1 METKKPN
8 LKPSIMND
16 NDIIDL
22 YWKRDERAISETD
35 KKYHRYLYRVARNI
49 LQNTQDCEE
58 SLNDTYF
65 ITWNKI
71 PPSKPTVF
79 QTFLSKI
86 TRDVSIDRYRKSTAD
101 KRIPSEL
108 TASLDELD
116 DTMAFEAS
124 AEESFIVNQLS
135 AILNSYLR
143 ELSKREAFIFI
154 SRYYY
159 ADSIETIAK
168 MLKVSESTVFRD
180 LAKIRK
186 GLRERIEAVGY
197 KI

>member
-1 METKKPN
+1 METKKLNP
-8 LKPSIMND
+8 KQPIMND
-16 NDIIDL
+16 SEIIEL
-22 YWKRDERAISETD
+22 YWRRDERAINETD
-35 KKYHRYLYRVARNI
+35 VKYRRYLYRVAKNI
-49 LQNTQDCEE
+49 LNSAQDCEE

-71 PPSKPTVF
+71 PPAKPKAF

-86 TRDVSIDRYRKSTAD
+86 TRDVSIDKYRKNAAE
-101 KRIPSEL
+101 KRIPAEL

-116 DTMAFEAS
+116 DTMAFEVS

-135 AILNSYLR
+135 VILNSYLR
-143 ELSKREAFIFI
+143 ELPKRSVFIFV

-186 GLRERIEAVGY
+186 GLCDRIEAMGY

>member
-1 METKKPN
+1 METKNPN
-8 LKPSIMND
+8 LKPSTMPD

-22 YWKRDERAISETD
+22 YWKRDERAITETD
-35 KKYHRYLYRVARNI
+35 NKYHRYLYRVARNI
-49 LQNTQDCEE
+49 LQDKQDCEE

-71 PPSKPTVF
+71 PPSKPSVF

-86 TRDVSIDRYRKSTAD
+86 TRDVSIDKYRKNSAE

-116 DTMAFEAS
+116 ECFAFEAS
-124 AEESFIVNQLS
+124 AEESFIVTQLS
-135 AILNSYLR
+135 AILNAYLR
-143 ELSKREAFIFI
+143 EVPKREAFIFV

-159 ADSIETIAK
+159 ADSIENIAK

-197 KI
+197 RI

>member
-1 METKKPN
+1 METKNPN

-22 YWKRDERAISETD
+22 YWKRDERAITETD
-35 KKYHRYLYRVARNI
+35 NKYHSYLYRVAKNI
-49 LQNTQDCEE
+49 LQNNQDCEE

-86 TRDVSIDRYRKSTAD
+86 TRDVSIDKYRKSTAD

-124 AEESFIVNQLS
+124 AEESFIVSQLS

-143 ELSKREAFIFI
+143 
-154 SRYYY
+154 
-159 ADSIETIAK
+159 
-168 MLKVSESTVFRD
+168 
-180 LAKIRK
+180 
-186 GLRERIEAVGY
+186 
-197 KI
+197 

>member
-1 METKKPN
+1 METKNKTP
-8 LKPSIMND
+8 KPSVMPD
-16 NDIIDL
+16 SDIIDL
-22 YWKRDERAISETD
+22 YWKRDESAITETD
-35 KKYHRYLYRVARNI
+35 NKYHRYLFRVAKNI
-49 LQNTQDCEE
+49 LHDSQDCEE

-86 TRDVSIDRYRKSTAD
+86 TRDVSIDKYRKNTAE

-116 DTMAFEAS
+116 DCLSFEAS
-124 AEESFIVNQLS
+124 AEESFIINQLS
-135 AILNSYLR
+135 VILNSYLR
-143 ELSKREAFIFI
+143 ELSNKEAFIFI

-159 ADSIETIAK
+159 ADSIESIAK
-168 MLKVSESTVFRD
+168 ILKVSESTVFRN
-180 LAKIRK
+180 LAKMRQS
-186 GLRERIEAVGY
+186 LRERIEKMGY
-197 KI
+197 TI

>member
-1 METKKPN
+1 METKNKTP
-8 LKPSIMND
+8 KPSVMPD
-16 NDIIDL
+16 SDIIEL
-22 YWKRDERAISETD
+22 YWKRDESAITETD
-35 KKYHRYLYRVARNI
+35 NKYHRYLFRVARNI
-49 LQNTQDCEE
+49 LQDSQDCEE

-71 PPSKPTVF
+71 PPSKPTAF

-86 TRDVSIDRYRKSTAD
+86 TRDVSIDKYRKNTAE

-116 DTMAFEAS
+116 DCLSFEAS

-135 AILNSYLR
+135 VILNSYLR
-143 ELSKREAFIFI
+143 ELSKKEAFIFI

-159 ADSIETIAK
+159 ADSIENIAK
-168 MLKVSESTVFRD
+168 MLKVSESTIFRS
-180 LAKIRK
+180 LAKIRQ
-186 GLRERIEAVGY
+186 GLRERIEKMGY
-197 KI
+197 TI